1 MRDGGERERDHTVLT
16 CPAQREMSE
25 ANHPFRLV
33 GGTNTDSGTAAELQR
48 LRAEIEARNRQET
61 AIAELG
67 QAALTGVDPYILLG
81 QACALV
87 ELTLGVEHAR
97 ALELNSIGGVTLCSS
112 IGSNATFLHCD
123 RDDEENESIALYV
136 AVAGNP
142 VTFNNLEQET
152 RFKSSHLR
160 GYHGVQSGA
169 GVTIPT
175 ASATFGVL
183 LAYSSRERTFADY
196 EVAFLQSTAS
206 LVGEAVQKARTEEA
220 LRKSESRLKQLIA
233 STPDAVVSVDRDGRV
248 IEWNPQAEAIFGLR
262 ARDVIG
268 RPLPREAIGPKL
280 ADVFE
285 QRPELLRRRIE
296 TAGRH
301 KSGAEFAVEITIEP
315 VGTGSEQTFTAFI
328 RDISE
333 RKRAQL
339 ELEKREQRF
348 RALVE
353 KSWSGV
359 VLLDSDLA
367 FNYVGAST
375 FRLIGYSEQELK
387 GTTFL
392 SYVHPRERPAARE
405 IFAELVAGKRQE
417 SHGELRFMHK
427 SGTWVWLEGFAQ
439 NLLHD
444 PSVGAIIVNYR
455 DISQRKATEKQLE
468 YQAYYDALTGL
479 PNRLLFRDR
488 VVIAL
493 AQARRNKRGIAVMY
507 LDLDHFK
514 LVNDGL
520 GHSIGDALLSEV
532 AARLQGCIRSS
543 DTISRLGGDEFT
555 ILLNEVA
562 DSDSAAGVARKIL
575 QCFAR
580 PFRVQAHELFVTASI
595 GISLFPNDGEDV
607 ETLLKCAD
615 SAMYRAKELGRN
627 QMQLFTASMNER
639 YVRRLALEQSL
650 HHALERDE
658 LEVYYQP
665 IFDRTRRRIDSLEAL
680 VRWNHPSR
688 GLVLP
693 GDFIAMAEDTG
704 LIVPMGDSILRTV
717 TRQLRQWHDAGLTG
731 LRASVNIS
739 APQFQQPN
747 FAASVAA
754 AIAENGLDPSA
765 LQLEMTESIA
775 VQNIEMTM
783 NLLRD
788 LRALGVSVAVD
799 DFGTGQS
806 SLIYLKRFPI
816 DTVKIDQV
824 FIRDATADESTAA
837 IVAYI
842 INLAHTLGLT
852 VVAEGVE
859 TEEQF
864 AFLKLHACDFVQG
877 FLFSPAMP
885 AHEVEAFVRGN
896 VGRVL

>member
-1 MRDGGERERDHTVLT
+1 
-16 CPAQREMSE
+16 MSDPTPKL
-25 ANHPFRLV
+25 HLV
-33 GGTNTDSGTAAELQR
+33 GDARPDAGLASEVMR

-97 ALELNSIGGVTLCSS
+97 ALEIASDGTVTLCSS

-123 RDDEENESIALYV
+123 RDAEENESIALYV
-136 AVAGNP
+136 AVAGGP
-142 VTFNNLEQET
+142 VVFSNLEQET
-152 RFKSSHLR
+152 RFKSSHLH
-160 GYHGVQSGA
+160 GYHGVQSGG

-175 ASATFGVL
+175 ASGPFGVL

-196 EVAFLQSTAS
+196 EIAFLQSAAG
-206 LVGEAVQKARTEEA
+206 LLGEAVQKARTEQP
-220 LRKSESRLKQLIA
+220 LRKSESRLKQLIN
-233 STPDAVVSVDRDGRV
+233 TTLDAVLTIDPAGNV
-248 IEWNPQAEAIFGLR
+248 IEWNPQAEPIFGRR
-262 ARDVIG
+262 ARDVLG
-268 RPLPREAIGPKL
+268 RPLSSDVIAPRMAELFEAILRGNR
-280 ADVFE
+280 D
-285 QRPELLRRRIE
+285 LLRRRIE
-296 TAGRH
+296 TLGRRAD
-301 KSGAEFAVEITIEP
+301 GEEVAVEITVES
-315 VGTGSEQTFTAFI
+315 VGSGAEQTFTAFI

-333 RKRAQL
+333 RRRAHL

-359 VLLDSDLA
+359 VLLDRDLA
-367 FNYVGAST
+367 FCYAGSST
-375 FRLIGYSEQELK
+375 NRLIGYNEDDLT
-387 GTTFL
+387 GTSFL
-392 SYVHPRERPAARE
+392 SYIHPRERQAARK
-405 IFAELVAGKRQE
+405 IFSDVVAGQRQE
-417 SHGELRFMHK
+417 AQGELRFMHK

-444 PSVGAIIVNYR
+444 PSVGAIVINYR
-455 DISQRKATEKQLE
+455 DITQRKATEKQLE

-488 VVIAL
+488 VVNAI
-493 AQARRNKRGIAVMY
+493 AQARRNRRAIAVMY

-532 AARLQGCIRSS
+532 AERLQGCIRAS

-555 ILLNEVA
+555 ILLNDVA
-562 DSDSAAGVARKIL
+562 DSDSAASVARKML
-575 QCFAR
+575 QSFTR
-580 PFRVQAHELFVTASI
+580 SFRVQSHELFVTASI
-595 GISLFPNDGEDV
+595 GTSLYPNDGEDV

-650 HHALERDE
+650 HRALERDE

-665 IFDRTRRRIDSLEAL
+665 IFDRGRRRIDSVEAL
-680 VRWNHPSR
+680 VRWNHPAR

-693 GDFIAMAEDTG
+693 SDFIALAEDTG
-704 LIVPMGDSILRTV
+704 LIVPIGEAIIRNV
-717 TRQLRQWHDAGLTG
+717 TRQLKRWRDAGLA
-731 LRASVNIS
+731 LNVSINIS

-747 FAASVAA
+747 FVGSIAA
-754 AIAENGLDPSA
+754 ALVENGVPATS
-765 LQLEMTESIA
+765 LQLELTETLA
-775 VQNIEMTM
+775 VQNIDMTM
-783 NLLRD
+783 NVLRD
-788 LRALGVSVAVD
+788 LRALGVSIAID

-816 DTVKIDQV
+816 DVVKIDQAFV
-824 FIRDATADESTAA
+824 RDAPSDDSTAA
-837 IVAYI
+837 IVSYV
-842 INLAHTLGLT
+842 INLAHTLRLG

-864 AFLKLHACDFVQG
+864 AFLKLNACDYMQG
-877 FLFSPAMP
+877 FLFSPAIP
-885 AHEVEAFVRGN
+885 ASEVEPFVRALTSRRG
-896 VGRVL
+896 

>member
-1 MRDGGERERDHTVLT
+1 MADSR
-16 CPAQREMSE
+16 
-25 ANHPFRLV
+25 PFHVV
-33 GGTNTDSGTAAELQR
+33 GGAKLDSPSAEELNR
-48 LRAEIEARNRQET
+48 LRGEIEARNRQET

-97 ALELNSIGGVTLCSS
+97 ALEITAGGHVRLCSS

-136 AVAGNP
+136 SVAGTP
-142 VTFNNLEQET
+142 VTFSNLDQET

-169 GVTIPT
+169 GVVIPT
-175 ASATFGVL
+175 ASGVFGVL

-196 EVAFLQSTAS
+196 EIAFLQSTAG
-206 LVGEAVQKARTEEA
+206 LLGEAVQKARTEEA

-233 STPDAVVSVDRDGRV
+233 TTLEAVVSIDRDGYV

-262 ARDVIG
+262 ARDIVG
-268 RPLPREAIGPKL
+268 RPLPREHIGATL
-280 ADVFE
+280 ADIFE
-285 QRPELLRRRIE
+285 QRNGPFKRRVE
-296 TAGRH
+296 TVARH
-301 KSGAEFAVEITIEP
+301 AHGAEFAVEVTIES
-315 VGTGSEQTFTAFI
+315 VGRGAEQTFTAFI

-333 RKRAQL
+333 RQRAQL

-359 VLLDSDLA
+359 VLLDSELA
-367 FNYVGAST
+367 FSYVGAST
-375 FRLIGYSEQELK
+375 FRLIGYSEAELK

-392 SYVHPRERPAARE
+392 SYVHPRERQAARK
-405 IFAELVAGKRQE
+405 IFSALVDGERPEVQ
-417 SHGELRFMHK
+417 GELRFMHK

-444 PSVGAIIVNYR
+444 PSVGAIVINYR
-455 DISQRKATEKQLE
+455 DITQRKATEKQLE

-488 VVIAL
+488 VVNAM
-493 AQARRNKRGIAVMY
+493 AQARRNRRSIAVMY

-520 GHSIGDALLSEV
+520 GHSIGDVLLSEV
-532 AARLQGCIRSS
+532 AARLQGCIRAS

-555 ILLNEVA
+555 ILLNDVA

-575 QCFAR
+575 ESFSR
-580 PFRVQAHELFVTASI
+580 SFRVEAHELFVTASI

-639 YVRRLALEQSL
+639 YVRRLALEQNL
-650 HHALERDE
+650 HHALEREE
-658 LEVYYQP
+658 LEIYYQP
-665 IFDRTRRRIDSLEAL
+665 IFDRARRRIDSVEAL
-680 VRWNHPSR
+680 VRWKHPTR

-693 GDFIAMAEDTG
+693 ADFIPLAEDTG
-704 LIVPMGDSILRTV
+704 LIVPLGESIVRTV
-717 TRQLRQWHDAGLTG
+717 ARQLRAWHDAGLTS
-731 LRASVNIS
+731 LKASVNIS

-747 FAASVAA
+747 FVSSIAA
-754 AIAENGLDPSA
+754 ALAENALDPSSM
-765 LQLEMTESIA
+765 QLELTESVA
-775 VQNIEMTM
+775 VQNIDMTM
-783 NLLRD
+783 NVLRE
-788 LRALGVSVAVD
+788 LRTLGVSIAID

-816 DTVKIDQV
+816 DMVKIDQAFV
-824 FIRDATADESTAA
+824 RDATADESTAA
-837 IVAYI
+837 IVSYV
-842 INLAHTLGLT
+842 INLAHTLRLA

-859 TEEQF
+859 SEEQF
-864 AFLKLHACDFVQG
+864 AFLRLHGCDYLQG
-877 FLFSPAMP
+877 FLFSAALPAN
-885 AHEVEAFVRGN
+885 EIESFVRVEAAKFKSRETP
-896 VGRVL
+896 RPFMST

>member
-1 MRDGGERERDHTVLT
+1 MADSIPPLH
-16 CPAQREMSE
+16 
-25 ANHPFRLV
+25 LV
-33 GGTNTDSGTAAELQR
+33 GDASSETSPAAELNR
-48 LRAEIEARNRQET
+48 LRGEIAARNRQET

-87 ELTLGVEHAR
+87 ELTLGVETVR
-97 ALELNSIGGVTLCSS
+97 ALELTAGGRVTLSSS
-112 IGSNATFLHCD
+112 IGSNMTFLHCD
-123 RDDEENESIALYV
+123 RDDEENESIAFYV
-136 AVAGNP
+136 SFAGTP
-142 VTFNNLEQET
+142 VTFSNLEQET
-152 RFKSSHLR
+152 RFKSNHLHH
-160 GYHGVQSGA
+160 YHGVQSGA
-169 GVTIPT
+169 GVVIPT
-175 ASATFGVL
+175 ASGAFGVL
-183 LAYSSRERTFADY
+183 LAYSNRDRTFADY
-196 EVAFLQSTAS
+196 EIAFLQSTAS
-206 LVGEAVQKARTEEA
+206 LVGEAVEKSRTEEA
-220 LRKSESRLKQLIA
+220 LRKSENRLKQLIS
-233 STPDAVVSVDRDGRV
+233 STLDAVISIDRAGYV
-248 IEWNPQAEAIFGLR
+248 IEWNPQAEAIFGAR

-268 RPLPREAIGPKL
+268 RPLPREIIGPRL
-280 ADVFE
+280 ADVFDE
-285 QRPELLRRRIE
+285 RSGTLKGRIE
-296 TAGRH
+296 TVGRDAQ
-301 KSGAEFAVEITIEP
+301 GAEFAVEATVEP
-315 VGTGSEQTFTAFI
+315 VGSGAEQTFTAFI

-333 RKRAQL
+333 RKRAQR

-359 VLLDSDLA
+359 VLLDDALA

-375 FRLIGYSEQELK
+375 IHLLGYTEDEMK
-387 GTTFL
+387 GTSFL
-392 SYVHPRERPAARE
+392 SYIHPRERQAARK
-405 IFAELVAGKRQE
+405 IFSEVISGRLLQA
-417 SHGELRFMHK
+417 HGELRFMHK

-444 PSVGAIIVNYR
+444 PSVGAIIINYR
-455 DISQRKATEKQLE
+455 DITQRKATEKQLE

-488 VVIAL
+488 VVNAI
-493 AQARRNKRGIAVMY
+493 AQARRNKRAIALLY
-507 LDLDHFK
+507 IDLDHFK

-532 AARLQGCIRSS
+532 AGRLQGCIRAS
-543 DTISRLGGDEFT
+543 DTISRVGGDEFT
-555 ILLNEVA
+555 ILLNDIA

-575 QCFAR
+575 QSFNR
-580 PFRVQAHELFVTASI
+580 SFRVQSHELFVTASI

-627 QMQLFTASMNER
+627 QIQLFTASMNER

-650 HHALERDE
+650 HRALERDE

-665 IFDRTRRRIDSLEAL
+665 IFDRARRRIESLEAL
-680 VRWNHPSR
+680 VRWNHPTR

-693 GDFIAMAEDTG
+693 ADFIALAEDTG
-704 LIVPMGDSILRTV
+704 LIVPIGDRILRTV
-717 TRQLRQWHDAGLTG
+717 TRQLKRWHDAGLTA
-731 LRASVNIS
+731 LKASVNIS

-747 FAASVAA
+747 FVGSIAA
-754 AIAENGLDPSA
+754 ALAENDLPATA
-765 LQLEMTESIA
+765 LQLEMTESLA

-783 NLLRD
+783 NVLRD
-788 LRALGVSVAVD
+788 IRALGVCIAID
-799 DFGTGQS
+799 DFGTVQS

-816 DTVKIDQV
+816 DIVKIDQAFV
-824 FIRDATADESTAA
+824 RDAPTDDSTAA
-837 IVAYI
+837 IVSYV

-864 AFLKLHACDFVQG
+864 AFLKLNACDYLQG
-877 FLFSPAMP
+877 FLFSPAIP
-885 AHEVEAFVRGN
+885 AHEVEPFVREEMTKYRSGET
-896 VGRVL
+896 RRPLMST

>member
-1 MRDGGERERDHTVLT
+1 
-16 CPAQREMSE
+16 MSE

-33 GGTNTDSGTAAELQR
+33 GGATPGAGGAPELER

-97 ALELNSIGGVTLCSS
+97 ALELTAAGGVRLCSS
-112 IGSNATFLHCD
+112 IGSNATFLHCN

-136 AVAGNP
+136 AVDGRP
-142 VTFNNLEQET
+142 MTFTDLEQET
-152 RFKSSHLR
+152 RFKSSHLHHF
-160 GYHGVQSGA
+160 HGVRSGA

-183 LAYSSRERTFADY
+183 LAYSSRERVFADY
-196 EVAFLQSTAS
+196 ELAFLQSTAS

-233 STPDAVVSVDRDGRV
+233 STLDAVVSVDREGRV
-248 IEWNPQAEAIFGLR
+248 IEWNPQADAIFGLR
-262 ARDVIG
+262 ARDVVG
-268 RPLPREAIGPKL
+268 RPLPRETVGPKL

-285 QRPELLRRRIE
+285 QRSGLLRRRIE
-296 TAGRH
+296 TVGRH
-301 KSGAEFAVEITIEP
+301 KSGDEFAVEVTIEP

-333 RKRAQL
+333 RKRAHL

-359 VLLDSDLA
+359 VLVDDELA
-367 FNYVGAST
+367 VSYVGAST
-375 FRLIGYSEQELK
+375 LRLLGYSEQELK

-392 SYVHPRERPAARE
+392 SYVHPRERPAARQ
-405 IFAELVAGKRQE
+405 IFADLVAGKRQE

-444 PSVGAIIVNYR
+444 PSVGAIIINYR

-488 VVIAL
+488 VVTAL
-493 AQARRNKRGIAVMY
+493 AQARRGKRGVAVMY

-555 ILLNEVA
+555 VLLNEVV

-575 QCFAR
+575 QSFAR
-580 PFRVQAHELFVTASI
+580 PFRVEAHELFVTASI

-665 IFDRTRRRIDSLEAL
+665 IFDGARRRIDSLEAL

-693 GDFIAMAEDTG
+693 GDFIGLAEDTG
-704 LIVPMGDSILRTV
+704 LIVPMGDRILRAV
-717 TRQLRQWHDAGLTG
+717 ARQLRRWHDAGLAG

-747 FAASVAA
+747 FAGSVAA
-754 AIAENGLDPSA
+754 AIAENGLHPSA
-765 LQLEMTESIA
+765 LQLELTESIA

-783 NLLRD
+783 NVLHD

-824 FIRDATADESTAA
+824 FVRDATADESTAA

-864 AFLKLHACDFVQG
+864 AFLKLHSCDFVQG
-877 FLFSPAMP
+877 FLFSAAMP
-885 AHEVEAFVRGN
+885 AQEVEAFVRGTPPI
-896 VGRVL
+896 VTT

>member
-1 MRDGGERERDHTVLT
+1 
-16 CPAQREMSE
+16 MSE
-25 ANHPFRLV
+25 ANHPFHLV
-33 GGTNTDSGTAAELQR
+33 GGMQLHSGTAAELER

-97 ALELNSIGGVTLCSS
+97 ALELTSDGGVTLCSS
-112 IGSNATFLHCD
+112 IGSNVTFLHCT
-123 RDDEENESIALYV
+123 RDDEENESIALYI
-136 AVAGNP
+136 AVAGAP
-142 VTFNNLEQET
+142 VTFTNLEQET

-196 EVAFLQSTAS
+196 ELAFLQSTAS
-206 LVGEAVQKARTEEA
+206 LVGEAVQKARTELA

-233 STPDAVVSVDRDGRV
+233 STLDVVVSVDRDGRV

-268 RPLPREAIGPKL
+268 RPLPREAIGLKL
-280 ADVFE
+280 ANVFE
-285 QRPELLRRRIE
+285 QRPEMLRQRIE
-296 TAGRH
+296 TVGRH
-301 KSGAEFAVEITIEP
+301 KSGDELAVEITIEP
-315 VGTGSEQTFTAFI
+315 VGAGSEQTFTAFI

-333 RKRAQL
+333 RKRAHL

-359 VLLDSDLA
+359 VLLNSDLA
-367 FNYVGAST
+367 FSYVGAST
-375 FRLIGYSEQELK
+375 FRLLGYSEEELK
-387 GTTFL
+387 GTTLL
-392 SYVHPRERPAARE
+392 SYVHPRERQAARQ
-405 IFAELVAGKRQE
+405 IFAELAAGQRQE

-444 PSVGAIIVNYR
+444 PSVTAIIINYR

-488 VVIAL
+488 VVIAM

-532 AARLQGCIRSS
+532 AARLQSSIRSS

-555 ILLNEVA
+555 VLLNEVA

-575 QCFAR
+575 QSFAR

-595 GISLFPNDGEDV
+595 GISLFPGDGEDV

-639 YVRRLALEQSL
+639 YVRRLAVEQSL

-665 IFDRTRRRIDSLEAL
+665 IFDRSRRRIDSLEAL
-680 VRWNHPSR
+680 VRWNHPTR

-693 GDFIAMAEDTG
+693 GDFIGLAEDTG

-717 TRQLRQWHDAGLTG
+717 ARQLRQWHDAGLTG

-747 FAASVAA
+747 FVASVAA

-783 NLLRD
+783 NVLRD
-788 LRALGVSVAVD
+788 LRTLGVSVAVD

-824 FIRDATADESTAA
+824 FVRDATADQSTAA
-837 IVAYI
+837 IVSYI

-864 AFLKLHACDFVQG
+864 AFLQLHGCDFVQG
-877 FLFSPAMP
+877 FLFSAAMP
-885 AHEVEAFVRGN
+885 AHEVEAFVAAHWSAAAKPPI
-896 VGRVL
+896 